1 MASPEVDA
9 PDVLLDA
16 GRGAQ
21 HLPAVLPDAFEHHLH
36 GVLERGEDGTAGG
49 NEPISG
55 TFGPSTPFP
64 SFLVK
69 AHRTA
74 QRRWTNPMDK
84 PAHRSA
90 SCPFLRRR
98 GCPVPNGLTGSAP
111 AVGREWQWGSC
122 LWASG
127 WGTGG
132 SGLPQFPFY
141 LATGGRGY
149 MSSPKTAA
157 SGGISRP

>member
-36 GVLERGEDGTAGG
+36 GVLERGEDRTAGE

-74 QRRWTNPMDK
+74 QRRRTNPMDE
-84 PAHRSA
+84 PAHRECFLPVSQTASPALRPPSA
-90 SCPFLRRR
+90 VS
-98 GCPVPNGLTGSAP
+98 GSGAP
-111 AVGREWQWGSC
+111 ACGPQAGGQAAPDSPSFLSTWPQVGV
-122 LWASG
+122 
-127 WGTGG
+127 
-132 SGLPQFPFY
+132 
-141 LATGGRGY
+141 AT
-149 MSSPKTAA
+149 SPPKTAA
-157 SGGISRP
+157 SGGISRA